1 MLIIE
6 TLQLDRKCHTT
17 YDIPVVENQSYVK
30 KQARFLNE
38 DAWLLMT
45 YQELKIFQN
54 ATHVWFKDMLLFPE
68 TQHNANS
75 LNTFFLK

>member
-1 MLIIE
+1 MTRTNKRNQRPLSEDFIFQFLFKKYLIRISIHITFMLIIE

-38 DAWLLMT
+38 DA
-45 YQELKIFQN
+45 
-54 ATHVWFKDMLLFPE
+54 
-68 TQHNANS
+68 
-75 LNTFFLK
+75 